1 MAAMGGMGVP
11 MGPAMGPEMVDPG
24 GMGAPPVAPADPNE
38 MMLQALMSVLGKWDN
53 NESQI
58 AGEKSA
64 LMQTLMM
71 IASASP
77 PDAAEAALMG
87 EDPNGYGMTPQ

>member
-1 MAAMGGMGVP
+1 
-11 MGPAMGPEMVDPG
+11 
-24 GMGAPPVAPADPNE
+24 
-38 MMLQALMSVLGKWDN
+38 MSVLGKWDN
-53 NESQI
+53 NEAQI